1 MQVLALKY
9 RPKHFSELVGQESVA
24 KTLSL
29 ALDNQRLANAYLFSG
44 LRGSGKTSSSRIF
57 ARALMCETG
66 PKAVPCD
73 TCIQCQSALNNHHID
88 IIEMDGASNRGI
100 DDVRNLIEQT
110 RYKPS
115 FGRYKIFIID
125 EVHMF
130 TTEAFNALLK
140 TLEEPP
146 SHVKFLLATTDA
158 LKLPATILSRTQ
170 HFRFKK
176 IPENSVIS
184 HLKTILEKE
193 QVSYETSAL
202 EKLAHSGQGSLRDTI
217 TLLEQAINYCDNAIT
232 ESKVAEMLGAI
243 DRSVLEDFFQ
253 SLINQDEA
261 RLQER
266 YAILENYE
274 TESVLE
280 EMMLFLKAKLLS
292 PDSYSILLI
301 ERFFK
306 IIMSSL
312 SLLKEGANASFVLL
326 LLKMKFKEALKLK
339 ALDDAI
345 LELEQSKESVL
356 KPLNQNANASKQE
369 PKSTEK
375 IEQAER
381 IEGTEKKEKLETR
394 ENTET
399 LQTLMLSAKDRIFHN
414 LFKQVQTL
422 VYERNYELGEVFE
435 KNIRFID
442 FDSQTKT
449 LTWESLATDKDKE
462 LLRERFKIV
471 KSIVDGVFGKGEN
484 IKIALKHHLEN
495 KSTLE
500 TQEIKDFKI
509 SSLREK
515 ILPKP
520 TIETTAETKEN
531 DTKEAVG
538 KALQTKE
545 NDTKEAVG
553 KALQTKENDTKEAVG
568 KALQTKENDTKEA
581 VGKALQT
588 KENDTKETKETQPKQ
603 APTALQEFMANHSEL
618 IEEIKSE
625 FEIKSVELL

>member
-193 QVSYETSAL
+193 QVSYESSAL

-274 TESVLE
+274 TEGVLE

-345 LELEQSKESVL
+345 VELEQT
-356 KPLNQNANASKQE
+356 PFNQSPSINYNAPKQE
-369 PKSTEK
+369 PKS
-375 IEQAER
+375 AER
-381 IEGTEKKEKLETR
+381 IEGTEKREKLEKR
-394 ENTET
+394 ENAET
-399 LQTLMLSAKDRIFHN
+399 PQTPVLSAKDRIFHN

-422 VYERNYELGEVFE
+422 VYERNYELGVVFE

-495 KSTLE
+495 KNAPE
-500 TQEIKDFKI
+500 EAKEFKFPP
-509 SSLREK
+509 L
-515 ILPKP
+515 KP
-520 TIETTAETKEN
+520 QPTTETTAEMQEN

-545 NDTKEAVG
+545 NETKEVQE
-553 KALQTKENDTKEAVG
+553 KEIKENE
-568 KALQTKENDTKEA
+568 
-581 VGKALQT
+581 
-588 KENDTKETKETQPKQ
+588 TKETKEAQPKE
-603 APTALQEFMANHSEL
+603 APTVLQEFMANHSEL

>member
-57 ARALMCETG
+57 ARALMCEEG

-100 DDVRNLIEQT
+100 DDVRNIIEQT

-306 IIMSSL
+306 IIMSGL

-369 PKSTEK
+369 PKSAEK
-375 IEQAER
+375 IEKP
-381 IEGTEKKEKLETR
+381 EKR

-399 LQTLMLSAKDRIFHN
+399 PQTPMLSAKNRIFHN

-422 VYERNYELGEVFE
+422 VYERNYELGAVFE

-471 KSIVDGVFGKGEN
+471 KGIVDSVFGKGES
-484 IKIALKHHLEN
+484 IKIALKNHSEN

-500 TQEIKDFKI
+500 EVKEFKFPY
-509 SSLREK
+509 SK
-515 ILPKP
+515 PKP
-520 TIETTAETKEN
+520 TTETTAETKE
-531 DTKEAVG
+531 KEI
-538 KALQTKE
+538 KE
-545 NDTKEAVG
+545 NDTKEV
-553 KALQTKENDTKEAVG
+553 QEA
-568 KALQTKENDTKEA
+568 
-581 VGKALQT
+581 
-588 KENDTKETKETQPKQ
+588 QPKQ
-603 APTALQEFMANHSEL
+603 APTALQEFLANHSNL

>member
-57 ARALMCETG
+57 ARALMCEEG

-193 QVSYETSAL
+193 QVSYESSAL

-232 ESKVAEMLGAI
+232 ESKVAAMLGAI

-261 RLQER
+261 RLKER

-345 LELEQSKESVL
+345 LELEQT
-356 KPLNQNANASKQE
+356 PFNQSPSISYNAPKQE
-369 PKSTEK
+369 FKGTEK

-381 IEGTEKKEKLETR
+381 IEGTEKIEKPEKR

-399 LQTLMLSAKDRIFHN
+399 PQTPMLSAKDRIFHN

-422 VYERNYELGEVFE
+422 VYERNYELGAVFE

-484 IKIALKHHLEN
+484 IKIALKNHSEN
-495 KSTLE
+495 KSTIEE
-500 TQEIKDFKI
+500 TKEIKI

-520 TIETTAETKEN
+520 TTETTAEMKEKEVQKNEIKEKEIKEN
-531 DTKEAVG
+531 DTKEV
-538 KALQTKE
+538 Q
-545 NDTKEAVG
+545 
-553 KALQTKENDTKEAVG
+553 
-568 KALQTKENDTKEA
+568 
-581 VGKALQT
+581 
-588 KENDTKETKETQPKQ
+588 ETQPKQ
-603 APTALQEFMANHSEL
+603 APTALQEFMTNHSEL

>member
-57 ARALMCETG
+57 ARALMCEEG

-73 TCIQCQSALNNHHID
+73 TCTQCQSALNNHHID

-292 PDSYSILLI
+292 HDAYSILLI

-306 IIMSSL
+306 IIMSGL

-356 KPLNQNANASKQE
+356 KPLNQSANAFKQE

-375 IEQAER
+375 IEKPEKREDAE
-381 IEGTEKKEKLETR
+381 TP
-394 ENTET
+394 
-399 LQTLMLSAKDRIFHN
+399 QTPMLSAKDRIFHN

-422 VYERNYELGEVFE
+422 VYERNYELGAVFE

-484 IKIALKHHLEN
+484 IKIALKNHSEN
-495 KSTLE
+495 KSALE
-500 TQEIKDFKI
+500 EIKEFKFPY
-509 SSLREK
+509 SK
-515 ILPKP
+515 PKQ
-520 TIETTAETKEN
+520 TTETTAETKE
-531 DTKEAVG
+531 KEV
-538 KALQTKE
+538 QE
-545 NDTKEAVG
+545 NDTKEAI
-553 KALQTKENDTKEAVG
+553 E
-568 KALQTKENDTKEA
+568 
-581 VGKALQT
+581 
-588 KENDTKETKETQPKQ
+588 KETKENGTKEKETKEVQETQPKET
-603 APTALQEFMANHSEL
+603 PTALQEFMANHSNL

>member
-57 ARALMCETG
+57 ARALMCEEG

-73 TCIQCQSALNNHHID
+73 TCTQCQSALNNHHID

-110 RYKPS
+110 RYRPS

-176 IPENSVIS
+176 IPENSVIA

-261 RLQER
+261 QLQER

-292 PDSYSILLI
+292 PDTYSILLI

-306 IIMSSL
+306 IIMSGL

-345 LELEQSKESVL
+345 LELEQSKESAL
-356 KPLNQNANASKQE
+356 KPLNQNANAFKQE
-369 PKSTEK
+369 SKSVEK
-375 IEQAER
+375 R
-381 IEGTEKKEKLETR
+381 EKPEKR

-399 LQTLMLSAKDRIFHN
+399 PQTPMLSAKDRIFHN

-422 VYERNYELGEVFE
+422 VYERNYELGAVFE

-449 LTWESLATDKDKE
+449 LIWESLATHKDKE

-484 IKIALKHHLEN
+484 IKIALKNHSEN
-495 KSTLE
+495 KSALE
-500 TQEIKDFKI
+500 VVKEFKFPY
-509 SSLREK
+509 SK
-515 ILPKP
+515 PKP
-520 TIETTAETKEN
+520 TTETTTEMKE
-531 DTKEAVG
+531 
-538 KALQTKE
+538 
-545 NDTKEAVG
+545 
-553 KALQTKENDTKEAVG
+553 
-568 KALQTKENDTKEA
+568 
-581 VGKALQT
+581 
-588 KENDTKETKETQPKQ
+588 KETKEAIENKTKEKEIQENDTQEVQETQPKET
-603 APTALQEFMANHSEL
+603 PTALQEFMANHSDL

>member
-232 ESKVAEMLGAI
+232 ESKVAAMLGAI

-261 RLQER
+261 RLKER

-345 LELEQSKESVL
+345 LELEQA
-356 KPLNQNANASKQE
+356 PFNQSPSISYNAPKQE
-369 PKSTEK
+369 PKSAEK

-381 IEGTEKKEKLETR
+381 IEGTEKKESAEKK

-399 LQTLMLSAKDRIFHN
+399 PQTPMLSAKDRIFHN

-422 VYERNYELGEVFE
+422 VYERNYELGAVFE
-435 KNIRFID
+435 KNICFID

-449 LTWESLATDKDKE
+449 LTWESLATNKDKE

-484 IKIALKHHLEN
+484 IKIALKNHSEN
-495 KSTLE
+495 KSTREE
-500 TQEIKDFKI
+500 TKEVKDFKI

-515 ILPKP
+515 ILPQP
-520 TIETTAETKEN
+520 TTETTAEMKEKEVQKNEIKEKEIKEN
-531 DTKEAVG
+531 DTKEV
-538 KALQTKE
+538 Q
-545 NDTKEAVG
+545 
-553 KALQTKENDTKEAVG
+553 
-568 KALQTKENDTKEA
+568 
-581 VGKALQT
+581 
-588 KENDTKETKETQPKQ
+588 ETQLKE
-603 APTALQEFMANHSEL
+603 APTALQEFMANYSNL

>member
-57 ARALMCETG
+57 ARALMCEEG

-73 TCIQCQSALNNHHID
+73 TCTQCQSALNNHHID

-292 PDSYSILLI
+292 SDAYSILLI

-306 IIMSSL
+306 IIMSGL

-356 KPLNQNANASKQE
+356 KPLNQNANAFKQE
-369 PKSTEK
+369 PKSADK
-375 IEQAER
+375 IEKPEKRESAE
-381 IEGTEKKEKLETR
+381 TP
-394 ENTET
+394 
-399 LQTLMLSAKDRIFHN
+399 QTPMLSAKNRIFHN

-422 VYERNYELGEVFE
+422 VYERNYELGAVFE

-449 LTWESLATDKDKE
+449 LTWESLATHKDKE

-484 IKIALKHHLEN
+484 IKIALKNHSEN
-495 KSTLE
+495 KSAKE
-500 TQEIKDFKI
+500 VVKEFKFP
-509 SSLREK
+509 SLK
-515 ILPKP
+515 PKP
-520 TIETTAETKEN
+520 TTKTTAETKE
-531 DTKEAVG
+531 KEI
-538 KALQTKE
+538 KEKEIQEKEIQE
-545 NDTKEAVG
+545 NDTKEV
-553 KALQTKENDTKEAVG
+553 Q
-568 KALQTKENDTKEA
+568 
-581 VGKALQT
+581 
-588 KENDTKETKETQPKQ
+588 ETQPKET
-603 APTALQEFMANHSEL
+603 PTALQEFMANHSDL

>member
-193 QVSYETSAL
+193 QVSYESSAL

-261 RLQER
+261 RLKER

-345 LELEQSKESVL
+345 LELEQA
-356 KPLNQNANASKQE
+356 PFNQSPSISYNAPKQE
-369 PKSTEK
+369 SKSAEK
-375 IEQAER
+375 IEKPEKRESAE
-381 IEGTEKKEKLETR
+381 TP
-394 ENTET
+394 
-399 LQTLMLSAKDRIFHN
+399 QTPMLSAKDRIFHN

-422 VYERNYELGEVFE
+422 VYERNYELGAVFE

-449 LTWESLATDKDKE
+449 LTWESLATHKDKE

-484 IKIALKHHLEN
+484 IKIALKNQN
-495 KSTLE
+495 KSALE
-500 TQEIKDFKI
+500 EIKEFKFP
-509 SSLREK
+509 SLK
-515 ILPKP
+515 PKP
-520 TIETTAETKEN
+520 TTETTAETKEN
-531 DTKEAVG
+531 DTKEKEVQ
-538 KALQTKE
+538 KNETKE
-545 NDTKEAVG
+545 I
-553 KALQTKENDTKEAVG
+553 Q
-568 KALQTKENDTKEA
+568 
-581 VGKALQT
+581 
-588 KENDTKETKETQPKQ
+588 ETQPKET
-603 APTALQEFMANHSEL
+603 PTALQEFMTNHSDL

>member
-110 RYKPS
+110 CYKPS

-193 QVSYETSAL
+193 QVSYESSAL

-274 TESVLE
+274 TEGVLE

-339 ALDDAI
+339 ALDDVI
-345 LELEQSKESVL
+345 LELEQA
-356 KPLNQNANASKQE
+356 PFNQNPSINYNAPKQE
-369 PKSTEK
+369 SKNIEK
-375 IEQAER
+375 R
-381 IEGTEKKEKLETR
+381 EKLEKR
-394 ENTET
+394 ESTET
-399 LQTLMLSAKDRIFHN
+399 PQTPMLSAKDRIFHN

-422 VYERNYELGEVFE
+422 VYERNYELGTVFE

-449 LTWESLATDKDKE
+449 LTWESLAADKDKE

-471 KSIVDGVFGKGEN
+471 KSIVDGVFGKGES

-495 KSTLE
+495 KNAPEE
-500 TQEIKDFKI
+500 TKEFKFPP
-509 SSLREK
+509 L
-515 ILPKP
+515 KP
-520 TIETTAETKEN
+520 QPTTETTAETKEN
-531 DTKEAVG
+531 GKEAVG

-545 NDTKEAVG
+545 NETKEVQE
-553 KALQTKENDTKEAVG
+553 KEIKENETKEV
-568 KALQTKENDTKEA
+568 Q
-581 VGKALQT
+581 
-588 KENDTKETKETQPKQ
+588 ETQPKE

>member
-57 ARALMCETG
+57 ARALMCEEG

-73 TCIQCQSALNNHHID
+73 TCTQCQSALNNHHID

-261 RLQER
+261 RLKER

-292 PDSYSILLI
+292 PDAYSILLI

-306 IIMSSL
+306 IIMSGL

-356 KPLNQNANASKQE
+356 KPLNQNANALKQE
-369 PKSTEK
+369 SAEK
-375 IEQAER
+375 IEKPEKRESAE
-381 IEGTEKKEKLETR
+381 TP
-394 ENTET
+394 
-399 LQTLMLSAKDRIFHN
+399 QTPMLSAKDRIFHN

-422 VYERNYELGEVFE
+422 VYERNYELGAVFE

-449 LTWESLATDKDKE
+449 LTWESLATNKDKE

-484 IKIALKHHLEN
+484 IKIALKNHSEN
-495 KSTLE
+495 KSALE
-500 TQEIKDFKI
+500 VVKEFKFPP
-509 SSLREK
+509 LK
-515 ILPKP
+515 PKP
-520 TIETTAETKEN
+520 TTETTAETKEN
-531 DTKEAVG
+531 ETKGAVE
-538 KALQTKE
+538 KETKE
-545 NDTKEAVG
+545 NDTKEV
-553 KALQTKENDTKEAVG
+553 Q
-568 KALQTKENDTKEA
+568 
-581 VGKALQT
+581 
-588 KENDTKETKETQPKQ
+588 ETQPKET
-603 APTALQEFMANHSEL
+603 PTALQEFMANNSDL

>member
-57 ARALMCETG
+57 ARALMCEIG

-73 TCIQCQSALNNHHID
+73 TCTQCQSALNNHHID

-193 QVSYETSAL
+193 QVSYESSAL

-261 RLQER
+261 RLKER

-345 LELEQSKESVL
+345 LELEQTKESAFQ
-356 KPLNQNANASKQE
+356 PLNQNANAPKQE
-369 PKSTEK
+369 PKSIEK
-375 IEQAER
+375 REQREQIESIEKRESAE
-381 IEGTEKKEKLETR
+381 TP
-394 ENTET
+394 
-399 LQTLMLSAKDRIFHN
+399 QTPMLSAKDRIFHN

-422 VYERNYELGEVFE
+422 VYERNYELGAVFE

-471 KSIVDGVFGKGEN
+471 KGIVDGVFGKGEN
-484 IKIALKHHLEN
+484 IKIALKNHLEN
-495 KSTLE
+495 KSAREE
-500 TQEIKDFKI
+500 TKEVKDFKI

-515 ILPKP
+515 ILPQP
-520 TIETTAETKEN
+520 TTKTTAEMKEKE
-531 DTKEAVG
+531 TKEAV
-538 KALQTKE
+538 KKE
-545 NDTKEAVG
+545 IKE
-553 KALQTKENDTKEAVG
+553 KEIKE
-568 KALQTKENDTKEA
+568 KEI
-581 VGKALQT
+581 
-588 KENDTKETKETQPKQ
+588 KETQPKE
-603 APTALQEFMANHSEL
+603 APTALQEFMANHSNL

>member
-57 ARALMCETG
+57 ARALMCEEG

-73 TCIQCQSALNNHHID
+73 TCPQCQSALNNHHID

-253 SLINQDEA
+253 SLINQDEV

-292 PDSYSILLI
+292 PDAYSILLI

-306 IIMSSL
+306 IIMSGL

-345 LELEQSKESVL
+345 LELEQSKESTL
-356 KPLNQNANASKQE
+356 KPLNQNANAFKQE
-369 PKSTEK
+369 SAEK
-375 IEQAER
+375 IEKPEKRESAE
-381 IEGTEKKEKLETR
+381 TP
-394 ENTET
+394 
-399 LQTLMLSAKDRIFHN
+399 QTPMLSAKDRIFHN

-422 VYERNYELGEVFE
+422 VYERNYELGAVFE

-449 LTWESLATDKDKE
+449 LTWESLATHKDKE

-484 IKIALKHHLEN
+484 IKIALKNHSEN
-495 KSTLE
+495 KSAKE
-500 TQEIKDFKI
+500 VVKEFKFP
-509 SSLREK
+509 SLK
-515 ILPKP
+515 PKP
-520 TIETTAETKEN
+520 TTETAAETKEN
-531 DTKEAVG
+531 DTKEAVE
-538 KALQTKE
+538 KE
-545 NDTKEAVG
+545 TEEKE
-553 KALQTKENDTKEAVG
+553 TEE
-568 KALQTKENDTKEA
+568 
-581 VGKALQT
+581 
-588 KENDTKETKETQPKQ
+588 KETKEVQETQPKETL
-603 APTALQEFMANHSEL
+603 TALQEFMANHSNL

>member
-57 ARALMCETG
+57 ARALMCEEG

-193 QVSYETSAL
+193 QVSYESSAL

-274 TESVLE
+274 TEGVLE

-345 LELEQSKESVL
+345 VELEQT
-356 KPLNQNANASKQE
+356 PFNQNPSISYNAPKQE

-381 IEGTEKKEKLETR
+381 IEGTEKREKLEKR
-394 ENTET
+394 ENAET
-399 LQTLMLSAKDRIFHN
+399 PQTPMLSAKDRIFHN

-422 VYERNYELGEVFE
+422 VYERNYELGAVFE

-449 LTWESLATDKDKE
+449 LTWESLAADKDKE

-471 KSIVDGVFGKGEN
+471 KSIVDGIFGNGEN

-495 KSTLE
+495 KSALE
-500 TQEIKDFKI
+500 VVKELKFPYSK
-509 SSLREK
+509 
-515 ILPKP
+515 PKP
-520 TIETTAETKEN
+520 TTETTAEMQEN

-545 NDTKEAVG
+545 NDTKEV
-553 KALQTKENDTKEAVG
+553 QEKEV
-568 KALQTKENDTKEA
+568 Q
-581 VGKALQT
+581 
-588 KENDTKETKETQPKQ
+588 ETQPKE
-603 APTALQEFMANHSEL
+603 APTALQEFMTNHSEL

>member
-57 ARALMCETG
+57 ARALMCEEG

-232 ESKVAEMLGAI
+232 ESKVAAMLGAI

-345 LELEQSKESVL
+345 VELEQSKESVL

-399 LQTLMLSAKDRIFHN
+399 LQTPMLSAKDRIFHN

-422 VYERNYELGEVFE
+422 VYERNYELGAVFE

-449 LTWESLATDKDKE
+449 LTWESLAADKDKE

-495 KSTLE
+495 KSAREE
-500 TQEIKDFKI
+500 TKEVKDFKI

-515 ILPKP
+515 ILSQP

-545 NDTKEAVG
+545 NDTKEVQE
-553 KALQTKENDTKEAVG
+553 KEIKENE
-568 KALQTKENDTKEA
+568 
-581 VGKALQT
+581 
-588 KENDTKETKETQPKQ
+588 TKETKEAKPKE

>member
-57 ARALMCETG
+57 ARALMCEEG

-193 QVSYETSAL
+193 QVSYESSAL

-253 SLINQDEA
+253 SLINQDEV

-274 TESVLE
+274 TEGVLE

-345 LELEQSKESVL
+345 VELEQTHF
-356 KPLNQNANASKQE
+356 NQSPSISYNAPKQE
-369 PKSTEK
+369 FKKIEK
-375 IEQAER
+375 IEK
-381 IEGTEKKEKLETR
+381 IENIEKR
-394 ENTET
+394 ENAEAP
-399 LQTLMLSAKDRIFHN
+399 QTPMLSAKDRIFHN

-422 VYERNYELGEVFE
+422 VYERNYELGAVFE

-471 KSIVDGVFGKGEN
+471 KGIVDSVFGKGEN
-484 IKIALKHHLEN
+484 IKIALKNHLEN
-495 KSTLE
+495 KSAREE
-500 TQEIKDFKI
+500 TKEVKDFKI

-520 TIETTAETKEN
+520 TTETTAEMKEKETKEAVKKEIKEKETKEN
-531 DTKEAVG
+531 DTKEV
-538 KALQTKE
+538 Q
-545 NDTKEAVG
+545 
-553 KALQTKENDTKEAVG
+553 
-568 KALQTKENDTKEA
+568 
-581 VGKALQT
+581 
-588 KENDTKETKETQPKQ
+588 ETQLKE
-603 APTALQEFMANHSEL
+603 APTALQEFMANHSNL

>member
-261 RLQER
+261 RLKER

-356 KPLNQNANASKQE
+356 KPLNQNANAPKQE
-369 PKSTEK
+369 PKGAEKIEKPEKRESTEK
-375 IEQAER
+375 IASAE
-381 IEGTEKKEKLETR
+381 TP
-394 ENTET
+394 
-399 LQTLMLSAKDRIFHN
+399 QTPMLSVKDRIFHN

-422 VYERNYELGEVFE
+422 VYERNYELGAVFE

-449 LTWESLATDKDKE
+449 LTWESLAADKDKE

-471 KSIVDGVFGKGEN
+471 KGIVDGVFGKGEN
-484 IKIALKHHLEN
+484 IKIALKNHLEN
-495 KSTLE
+495 KSAREE
-500 TQEIKDFKI
+500 TKEIKDFKI

-520 TIETTAETKEN
+520 TTETTAEMKEKE
-531 DTKEAVG
+531 TKEAV
-538 KALQTKE
+538 KKE
-545 NDTKEAVG
+545 IKE
-553 KALQTKENDTKEAVG
+553 KEI
-568 KALQTKENDTKEA
+568 
-581 VGKALQT
+581 
-588 KENDTKETKETQPKQ
+588 KETQPKES
-603 APTALQEFMANHSEL
+603 PTALQEFMANHSEL

>member
-57 ARALMCETG
+57 ARALMCEEG

-73 TCIQCQSALNNHHID
+73 TCTQCQSALNNHHID

-292 PDSYSILLI
+292 PDAYSILLI

-306 IIMSSL
+306 IIMSGL

-356 KPLNQNANASKQE
+356 KPLNQNANAFKQE
-369 PKSTEK
+369 STEK
-375 IEQAER
+375 IEKPEKRESAE
-381 IEGTEKKEKLETR
+381 TP
-394 ENTET
+394 
-399 LQTLMLSAKDRIFHN
+399 QTPMLSAKDRIFNN

-422 VYERNYELGEVFE
+422 VYERNYELGAAFE

-449 LTWESLATDKDKE
+449 LTWESLATHKDKE
-462 LLRERFKIV
+462 LLREHFKIV

-484 IKIALKHHLEN
+484 IKIALKNQN
-495 KSTLE
+495 KSALE
-500 TQEIKDFKI
+500 EIKEFKFP
-509 SSLREK
+509 SLK
-515 ILPKP
+515 PKP
-520 TIETTAETKEN
+520 TTETTAETKE
-531 DTKEAVG
+531 KEV
-538 KALQTKE
+538 QE
-545 NDTKEAVG
+545 NDTKEAVE
-553 KALQTKENDTKEAVG
+553 KEIKEKEIKEKEIKEKEIKEKDTKEIQ
-568 KALQTKENDTKEA
+568 K
-581 VGKALQT
+581 
-588 KENDTKETKETQPKQ
+588 TQPKKT
-603 APTALQEFMANHSEL
+603 PTALQEFMANYSDL

>member
-193 QVSYETSAL
+193 QVSYEASAL

-253 SLINQDEA
+253 SLINQDEV

-356 KPLNQNANASKQE
+356 KPINQNANAPKQE
-369 PKSTEK
+369 PKSIER

-381 IEGTEKKEKLETR
+381 IEGTEKREKLEKIASA
-394 ENTET
+394 EAP
-399 LQTLMLSAKDRIFHN
+399 QTPMLSAKDRIFHN

-422 VYERNYELGEVFE
+422 VYERNYELGAVFE

-471 KSIVDGVFGKGEN
+471 KGIVDGVFGKGES
-484 IKIALKHHLEN
+484 IKIALNNHLEN
-495 KSTLE
+495 KSAPEE
-500 TQEIKDFKI
+500 TKEVKDFKI

-515 ILPKP
+515 ILPQP
-520 TIETTAETKEN
+520 TTETTAEMKEKEIQKNEIKEKEIKEN
-531 DTKEAVG
+531 DTKEV
-538 KALQTKE
+538 Q
-545 NDTKEAVG
+545 
-553 KALQTKENDTKEAVG
+553 
-568 KALQTKENDTKEA
+568 
-581 VGKALQT
+581 
-588 KENDTKETKETQPKQ
+588 ETQPKE
-603 APTALQEFMANHSEL
+603 APTALQEFMANHSNL

>member
-57 ARALMCETG
+57 ARALMCEEG

-73 TCIQCQSALNNHHID
+73 TCTQCQSALNNHHID

-326 LLKMKFKEALKLK
+326 LLKMKLKEALKLK

-356 KPLNQNANASKQE
+356 KPLNQNANAFKQE

-375 IEQAER
+375 
-381 IEGTEKKEKLETR
+381 K

-399 LQTLMLSAKDRIFHN
+399 PQTPMLSAKDRIFHN

-422 VYERNYELGEVFE
+422 VYERNYELGAVFE

-449 LTWESLATDKDKE
+449 LTWESLATHKDKE

-471 KSIVDGVFGKGEN
+471 KSIVNGVFGKGEN
-484 IKIALKHHLEN
+484 IKIALKNHSEN

-500 TQEIKDFKI
+500 EIKEFKFP
-509 SSLREK
+509 SSK
-515 ILPKP
+515 PKP
-520 TIETTAETKEN
+520 TTETTAETKEKETKEN
-531 DTKEAVG
+531 DTKEI
-538 KALQTKE
+538 Q
-545 NDTKEAVG
+545 
-553 KALQTKENDTKEAVG
+553 
-568 KALQTKENDTKEA
+568 
-581 VGKALQT
+581 
-588 KENDTKETKETQPKQ
+588 ETQPKET
-603 APTALQEFMANHSEL
+603 PTALQEFMANHSDL

>member
-57 ARALMCETG
+57 ARALMCEEG

-193 QVSYETSAL
+193 QVSYESSAL

-274 TESVLE
+274 TEGVLE

-345 LELEQSKESVL
+345 VELEQT
-356 KPLNQNANASKQE
+356 PFNQSPSISYNAPKQE
-369 PKSTEK
+369 FKGTEK
-375 IEQAER
+375 REQAER
-381 IEGTEKKEKLETR
+381 IEGTEKRESAEKKASAETP
-394 ENTET
+394 
-399 LQTLMLSAKDRIFHN
+399 QTPMLSAKDRIFHN

-422 VYERNYELGEVFE
+422 VYERNYELGVVFE

-449 LTWESLATDKDKE
+449 LTWESLAADKDKE

-495 KSTLE
+495 KSTPEE
-500 TQEIKDFKI
+500 TKEVKEFKFPF
-509 SSLREK
+509 L
-515 ILPKP
+515 KP
-520 TIETTAETKEN
+520 QPTTETTAETKEN
-531 DTKEAVG
+531 EKEAVG

-545 NDTKEAVG
+545 NDTKEVQE
-553 KALQTKENDTKEAVG
+553 KEIKENETKEV
-568 KALQTKENDTKEA
+568 Q
-581 VGKALQT
+581 
-588 KENDTKETKETQPKQ
+588 ETQPKE
-603 APTALQEFMANHSEL
+603 APTVLQEFMANHSEL

>member
-57 ARALMCETG
+57 ARALMCEEG

-73 TCIQCQSALNNHHID
+73 TCTQCQSALNNHHID

-261 RLQER
+261 RLKER

-345 LELEQSKESVL
+345 LELEQT
-356 KPLNQNANASKQE
+356 PFNQNPSISYNAPKQE

-375 IEQAER
+375 REQAER
-381 IEGTEKKEKLETR
+381 IEGTEKREKLEKR
-394 ENTET
+394 ENAET
-399 LQTLMLSAKDRIFHN
+399 PQTPMLSAKDRIFHN

-422 VYERNYELGEVFE
+422 VYERNYELGAVFE

-449 LTWESLATDKDKE
+449 LTWESLAADKDKE

-484 IKIALKHHLEN
+484 IKIALKNHSEN
-495 KSTLE
+495 KSAREE
-500 TQEIKDFKI
+500 TKEIKDFKI

-515 ILPKP
+515 ILPQP
-520 TIETTAETKEN
+520 TTETTAEMKEKETKEAVKKEIKEKEIKEN
-531 DTKEAVG
+531 DTKEI
-538 KALQTKE
+538 Q
-545 NDTKEAVG
+545 
-553 KALQTKENDTKEAVG
+553 
-568 KALQTKENDTKEA
+568 
-581 VGKALQT
+581 
-588 KENDTKETKETQPKQ
+588 ETQPKE
-603 APTALQEFMANHSEL
+603 APTALQEFMANHSNL

>member
-57 ARALMCETG
+57 ARALMCEEG

-261 RLQER
+261 RLKER

-345 LELEQSKESVL
+345 VELEQSKESVL
-356 KPLNQNANASKQE
+356 KPLNQNANAPKQE
-369 PKSTEK
+369 PKS
-375 IEQAER
+375 AER
-381 IEGTEKKEKLETR
+381 IEGTEKKESAEKKENAETP
-394 ENTET
+394 
-399 LQTLMLSAKDRIFHN
+399 QTPMLSAKDRIFHN

-422 VYERNYELGEVFE
+422 VYERNYELGAVFE

-449 LTWESLATDKDKE
+449 LTWESLAAHKDKE

-471 KSIVDGVFGKGEN
+471 KSIVDGVFGKGEK
-484 IKIALKHHLEN
+484 IKIALKNQN
-495 KSTLE
+495 KSAPEE
-500 TQEIKDFKI
+500 TKEVKFPPLK
-509 SSLREK
+509 
-515 ILPKP
+515 PKP
-520 TIETTAETKEN
+520 TTETTAETKEN
-531 DTKEAVG
+531 EKEAVG

-545 NDTKEAVG
+545 NDTKEI
-553 KALQTKENDTKEAVG
+553 KENETKEV
-568 KALQTKENDTKEA
+568 Q
-581 VGKALQT
+581 
-588 KENDTKETKETQPKQ
+588 ETQPKE

>member
-193 QVSYETSAL
+193 QVSYENSAL

-253 SLINQDEA
+253 NLINQDEA

-274 TESVLE
+274 TEGVLE

-345 LELEQSKESVL
+345 VELEQA
-356 KPLNQNANASKQE
+356 PFNQSPSISYNAPKQE

-375 IEQAER
+375 IES
-381 IEGTEKKEKLETR
+381 IEKR
-394 ENTET
+394 ESTET
-399 LQTLMLSAKDRIFHN
+399 PQTPMLSAKDRIFHN

-422 VYERNYELGEVFE
+422 VYERNYELGAVFE

-449 LTWESLATDKDKE
+449 LTWESLAADKDKE

-471 KSIVDGVFGKGEN
+471 KSIVDGVFGKGES

-495 KSTLE
+495 KSAPEE
-500 TQEIKDFKI
+500 TKEVKDFKI

-520 TIETTAETKEN
+520 TTETTAEMKEN
-531 DTKEAVG
+531 EKEAVG

-545 NDTKEAVG
+545 NDTKEVQE
-553 KALQTKENDTKEAVG
+553 KEIKENETKEV
-568 KALQTKENDTKEA
+568 Q
-581 VGKALQT
+581 
-588 KENDTKETKETQPKQ
+588 ETQPKE
-603 APTALQEFMANHSEL
+603 APPALQEFMANHSEL

>member
-29 ALDNQRLANAYLFSG
+29 ALNNQRLANAYLFSG

-57 ARALMCETG
+57 ARALMCEEG

-261 RLQER
+261 RLKER
-266 YAILENYE
+266 YTILENYE

-292 PDSYSILLI
+292 PDVYSILLI

-306 IIMSSL
+306 IIMSGL

-345 LELEQSKESVL
+345 LELEQNKESVL
-356 KPLNQNANASKQE
+356 KPLNQNANAPKQE
-369 PKSTEK
+369 PKSIEK
-375 IEQAER
+375 VEKP
-381 IEGTEKKEKLETR
+381 EKKENAETP
-394 ENTET
+394 
-399 LQTLMLSAKDRIFHN
+399 QTPMLSAKDRIFHN

-422 VYERNYELGEVFE
+422 VYERNYELGAVFE
-435 KNIRFID
+435 KNIRFVD

-449 LTWESLATDKDKE
+449 LTWESLATNKDKE

-484 IKIALKHHLEN
+484 IKIALKNHSEN
-495 KSTLE
+495 KSALE
-500 TQEIKDFKI
+500 VVKESKFPYSK
-509 SSLREK
+509 
-515 ILPKP
+515 PKP
-520 TIETTAETKEN
+520 TTETTAELKEKETKEKEVQEN
-531 DTKEAVG
+531 DTK
-538 KALQTKE
+538 KE
-545 NDTKEAVG
+545 V
-553 KALQTKENDTKEAVG
+553 Q
-568 KALQTKENDTKEA
+568 
-581 VGKALQT
+581 
-588 KENDTKETKETQPKQ
+588 ETQPKQ
-603 APTALQEFMANHSEL
+603 APTALQEFMANHSNL

>member
-57 ARALMCETG
+57 ARALMCEEG

-73 TCIQCQSALNNHHID
+73 TCTQCQSALNNHHID

-193 QVSYETSAL
+193 QVSYEASAL

-261 RLQER
+261 RLKER

-356 KPLNQNANASKQE
+356 KPLNQNANAPKQE
-369 PKSTEK
+369 FKGTEK

-381 IEGTEKKEKLETR
+381 IEGTEKKESAEKK

-399 LQTLMLSAKDRIFHN
+399 PQTPMLSAKDRIFHN

-422 VYERNYELGEVFE
+422 VYERNYELGAVFE

-449 LTWESLATDKDKE
+449 LTWESLAADKDKE

-484 IKIALKHHLEN
+484 IKIALKNHLEN
-495 KSTLE
+495 KSAREE
-500 TQEIKDFKI
+500 TKEVKDFKI

-520 TIETTAETKEN
+520 TTETTAETKE
-531 DTKEAVG
+531 KEVQ
-538 KALQTKE
+538 KNEIKEKEIKE
-545 NDTKEAVG
+545 NDTKEV
-553 KALQTKENDTKEAVG
+553 Q
-568 KALQTKENDTKEA
+568 
-581 VGKALQT
+581 
-588 KENDTKETKETQPKQ
+588 ETQPKE
-603 APTALQEFMANHSEL
+603 APTALQEFMANHSNL

>member
-57 ARALMCETG
+57 ARALMCEEG

-261 RLQER
+261 QLQER

-356 KPLNQNANASKQE
+356 KPLNQNANAPKQE
-369 PKSTEK
+369 PKSAEK

-399 LQTLMLSAKDRIFHN
+399 LQTPMLSAKDRIFHN

-422 VYERNYELGEVFE
+422 VYERNYELGAVFE

-471 KSIVDGVFGKGEN
+471 KGIVDGVFGKGEN
-484 IKIALKHHLEN
+484 IKIALKNQN
-495 KSTLE
+495 KSALE
-500 TQEIKDFKI
+500 ETKEIKI

-520 TIETTAETKEN
+520 TTETTAETKE
-531 DTKEAVG
+531 KEI
-538 KALQTKE
+538 KEKEIKEKEIKEKEIKEKEIKE
-545 NDTKEAVG
+545 NDTKEV
-553 KALQTKENDTKEAVG
+553 Q
-568 KALQTKENDTKEA
+568 
-581 VGKALQT
+581 
-588 KENDTKETKETQPKQ
+588 ETQPKQ
-603 APTALQEFMANHSEL
+603 TPTALQEFMANHSDL

>member
-57 ARALMCETG
+57 ARALMCEEG

-73 TCIQCQSALNNHHID
+73 TCTQCQSALNNHHID

-306 IIMSSL
+306 IIMSGL

-356 KPLNQNANASKQE
+356 KPLNQNANAFKQE
-369 PKSTEK
+369 SKSAEK
-375 IEQAER
+375 IEKP
-381 IEGTEKKEKLETR
+381 EKK

-399 LQTLMLSAKDRIFHN
+399 PQTPMLSAKDRIFHN

-422 VYERNYELGEVFE
+422 VYERNYELGAVFE

-449 LTWESLATDKDKE
+449 LTWESLATHKDKE

-484 IKIALKHHLEN
+484 IKIALKNHSEN
-495 KSTLE
+495 KSALE
-500 TQEIKDFKI
+500 VVKEFKFP
-509 SSLREK
+509 SLK
-515 ILPKP
+515 PKP
-520 TIETTAETKEN
+520 TTETTAETKKNDTKEVVEN
-531 DTKEAVG
+531 DTKEKEVQ
-538 KALQTKE
+538 KNETKE
-545 NDTKEAVG
+545 I
-553 KALQTKENDTKEAVG
+553 Q
-568 KALQTKENDTKEA
+568 
-581 VGKALQT
+581 
-588 KENDTKETKETQPKQ
+588 ETQPKET
-603 APTALQEFMANHSEL
+603 PTALQEFMANHSNL

>member
-57 ARALMCETG
+57 ARALMCEEG

-261 RLQER
+261 RLKER

-292 PDSYSILLI
+292 PDFYSILLI

-326 LLKMKFKEALKLK
+326 LLKMKFKEALKFK

-345 LELEQSKESVL
+345 LELEQT
-356 KPLNQNANASKQE
+356 PFNQNPSISYNAPKQE
-369 PKSTEK
+369 SKNIEKREK
-375 IEQAER
+375 IEQIER
-381 IEGTEKKEKLETR
+381 IEGTEKREKLEKK
-394 ENTET
+394 ENAET
-399 LQTLMLSAKDRIFHN
+399 PQTPMLSAKDRIFHN

-422 VYERNYELGEVFE
+422 VYERNYELGAVFE

-495 KSTLE
+495 KSAPEE
-500 TQEIKDFKI
+500 TKEVKEFKFPP
-509 SSLREK
+509 LK
-515 ILPKP
+515 PKL
-520 TIETTAETKEN
+520 TTETTAEMQEKETKEKEIQEN
-531 DTKEAVG
+531 DTKEIQEV
-538 KALQTKE
+538 
-545 NDTKEAVG
+545 
-553 KALQTKENDTKEAVG
+553 
-568 KALQTKENDTKEA
+568 
-581 VGKALQT
+581 
-588 KENDTKETKETQPKQ
+588 QPKQ

>member
-57 ARALMCETG
+57 ARALMCEEG

-73 TCIQCQSALNNHHID
+73 TCTQCQSALNNHHID

-146 SHVKFLLATTDA
+146 NHVKFLLATTDA

-202 EKLAHSGQGSLRDTI
+202 EKLAHNGQGSLRDTI

-266 YAILENYE
+266 YTILENYE

-280 EMMLFLKAKLLS
+280 EMMLFLKAKLLI
-292 PDSYSILLI
+292 PDTYSILLI

-306 IIMSSL
+306 IIMSGL

-356 KPLNQNANASKQE
+356 KPLSQNANAFKQE
-369 PKSTEK
+369 STEK
-375 IEQAER
+375 IEKP
-381 IEGTEKKEKLETR
+381 EKR

-399 LQTLMLSAKDRIFHN
+399 PQTPMLSAKDRIFHN

-422 VYERNYELGEVFE
+422 VYERNYELGAVFE

-449 LTWESLATDKDKE
+449 LTWESLATNKDKE

-484 IKIALKHHLEN
+484 IKIALKNHSEN
-495 KSTLE
+495 KSALE
-500 TQEIKDFKI
+500 VVKEFKF
-509 SSLREK
+509 SSLK
-515 ILPKP
+515 PKP
-520 TIETTAETKEN
+520 TTETTAEMKE
-531 DTKEAVG
+531 
-538 KALQTKE
+538 
-545 NDTKEAVG
+545 
-553 KALQTKENDTKEAVG
+553 
-568 KALQTKENDTKEA
+568 
-581 VGKALQT
+581 
-588 KENDTKETKETQPKQ
+588 KETKEKEIKEKEIKEKEIKEKEVQETQPKET
-603 APTALQEFMANHSEL
+603 PTALQEFMANHSNL

>member
-57 ARALMCETG
+57 ARALMCEEG

-73 TCIQCQSALNNHHID
+73 TCTQCQSALNNHHID

-253 SLINQDEA
+253 SLINQDEV

-292 PDSYSILLI
+292 PDAYSILLI

-306 IIMSSL
+306 IIMSGL

-356 KPLNQNANASKQE
+356 KPLNQNANAFKQE
-369 PKSTEK
+369 SAEK
-375 IEQAER
+375 IEKPEKRESAE
-381 IEGTEKKEKLETR
+381 TP
-394 ENTET
+394 
-399 LQTLMLSAKDRIFHN
+399 QTPMLSAKDRIFHN

-422 VYERNYELGEVFE
+422 VYERNHELGAVFE

-449 LTWESLATDKDKE
+449 LTWESLATHKDKE

-484 IKIALKHHLEN
+484 IKIALKNHSEN
-495 KSTLE
+495 KSALE
-500 TQEIKDFKI
+500 EIKEFKFP
-509 SSLREK
+509 SLK
-515 ILPKP
+515 PKP
-520 TIETTAETKEN
+520 TTETTAEMKE
-531 DTKEAVG
+531 
-538 KALQTKE
+538 
-545 NDTKEAVG
+545 
-553 KALQTKENDTKEAVG
+553 
-568 KALQTKENDTKEA
+568 
-581 VGKALQT
+581 
-588 KENDTKETKETQPKQ
+588 KETKEAIEKETKEKEVQKNETKEIQETQPKET
-603 APTALQEFMANHSEL
+603 PTALQEFMANYSDL

>member
-193 QVSYETSAL
+193 QVSYESSAL

-232 ESKVAEMLGAI
+232 ESKVAAMLGAI

-261 RLQER
+261 RLKER
-266 YAILENYE
+266 YTILENYE

-345 LELEQSKESVL
+345 LELEQT
-356 KPLNQNANASKQE
+356 PFNQNPSISYNDSKQE
-369 PKSTEK
+369 PKSAEK
-375 IEQAER
+375 IENP
-381 IEGTEKKEKLETR
+381 EKK

-399 LQTLMLSAKDRIFHN
+399 PQTPMLSAKDRIFHN

-422 VYERNYELGEVFE
+422 VYERNYELGAVFE

-471 KSIVDGVFGKGEN
+471 KSIVDGVFGKGES

-495 KSTLE
+495 KSALE
-500 TQEIKDFKI
+500 VVKELKFPYSK
-509 SSLREK
+509 
-515 ILPKP
+515 PKP
-520 TIETTAETKEN
+520 TTETTAETKEKE
-531 DTKEAVG
+531 TKE
-538 KALQTKE
+538 KEIQE
-545 NDTKEAVG
+545 NDTKEV
-553 KALQTKENDTKEAVG
+553 Q
-568 KALQTKENDTKEA
+568 
-581 VGKALQT
+581 
-588 KENDTKETKETQPKQ
+588 ETQPKQ
-603 APTALQEFMANHSEL
+603 APTALQEFMANHSNL

>member
-57 ARALMCETG
+57 ARALMCEEG

-73 TCIQCQSALNNHHID
+73 TCTQCQSALNNHHID

-232 ESKVAEMLGAI
+232 ESKVAAMLGAI

-253 SLINQDEA
+253 SLINQDEV
-261 RLQER
+261 RLKER
-266 YAILENYE
+266 YTILENYE

-345 LELEQSKESVL
+345 LELEQT
-356 KPLNQNANASKQE
+356 PFNQNPSISYNDSKQE

-399 LQTLMLSAKDRIFHN
+399 LQTPMLSAKDRIFHN

-422 VYERNYELGEVFE
+422 VYERNYELGAVFE

-449 LTWESLATDKDKE
+449 LTWESLAADKDKE

-471 KSIVDGVFGKGEN
+471 KSIVDGVFGKGES
-484 IKIALKHHLEN
+484 IKIALKNHSEN
-495 KSTLE
+495 KSTREE
-500 TQEIKDFKI
+500 TKEIKDFKI

-520 TIETTAETKEN
+520 TTETTAELKEKETKEKEVQEN
-531 DTKEAVG
+531 DTKEI
-538 KALQTKE
+538 QE
-545 NDTKEAVG
+545 S
-553 KALQTKENDTKEAVG
+553 
-568 KALQTKENDTKEA
+568 
-581 VGKALQT
+581 
-588 KENDTKETKETQPKQ
+588 QPKQ
-603 APTALQEFMANHSEL
+603 APTALQEFMANHSNL

>member
-57 ARALMCETG
+57 ARALMCEEG

-73 TCIQCQSALNNHHID
+73 TCTQCQSALNNHHID

-193 QVSYETSAL
+193 QVSYEISAL

-261 RLQER
+261 RLQDR

-306 IIMSSL
+306 IIMSGL

-345 LELEQSKESVL
+345 LELEQSKESAL
-356 KPLNQNANASKQE
+356 KPLNQNANAFKQE
-369 PKSTEK
+369 SKSADK
-375 IEQAER
+375 IEKP
-381 IEGTEKKEKLETR
+381 EKKES
-394 ENTET
+394 TET
-399 LQTLMLSAKDRIFHN
+399 PQTPMLSAKDRIFHN

-422 VYERNYELGEVFE
+422 VYERNYELGAVFE

-449 LTWESLATDKDKE
+449 LTWESLATHKDKE

-484 IKIALKHHLEN
+484 IKIALKNHSEN
-495 KSTLE
+495 KSALE
-500 TQEIKDFKI
+500 EIKEFKFP
-509 SSLREK
+509 SLK
-515 ILPKP
+515 PKP
-520 TIETTAETKEN
+520 TTETTAETKEN
-531 DTKEAVG
+531 DTKEAIE
-538 KALQTKE
+538 KETKE
-545 NDTKEAVG
+545 NDTKEV
-553 KALQTKENDTKEAVG
+553 Q
-568 KALQTKENDTKEA
+568 
-581 VGKALQT
+581 
-588 KENDTKETKETQPKQ
+588 ETQPKET
-603 APTALQEFMANHSEL
+603 PTALQEFMANHSNL

>member
-57 ARALMCETG
+57 ARALMCEEG

-73 TCIQCQSALNNHHID
+73 TCTQCQSALNNHHID

-292 PDSYSILLI
+292 PDAYSILLI

-306 IIMSSL
+306 IIMSGL

-339 ALDDAI
+339 VLDDAI
-345 LELEQSKESVL
+345 LELEQSKESAL
-356 KPLNQNANASKQE
+356 KPLNQNANAFKQE
-369 PKSTEK
+369 STEK
-375 IEQAER
+375 IEKPEKRESAE
-381 IEGTEKKEKLETR
+381 TP
-394 ENTET
+394 
-399 LQTLMLSAKDRIFHN
+399 QTPMLSAKDRIFHN

-422 VYERNYELGEVFE
+422 VYERNYELGAVFE

-449 LTWESLATDKDKE
+449 LTWESLATNKDKE

-484 IKIALKHHLEN
+484 IKIALKNHLEN
-495 KSTLE
+495 KSAPE
-500 TQEIKDFKI
+500 EIKESKFPFLK
-509 SSLREK
+509 
-515 ILPKP
+515 PKP
-520 TIETTAETKEN
+520 TTETTAETKE
-531 DTKEAVG
+531 
-538 KALQTKE
+538 
-545 NDTKEAVG
+545 
-553 KALQTKENDTKEAVG
+553 
-568 KALQTKENDTKEA
+568 
-581 VGKALQT
+581 
-588 KENDTKETKETQPKQ
+588 KETKEVKEIQPKET
-603 APTALQEFMANHSEL
+603 PTALQEFMANNPDL

>member
-57 ARALMCETG
+57 ARALMCEEG

-73 TCIQCQSALNNHHID
+73 TCTQCQSALNNHHID

-266 YAILENYE
+266 YTILENYE

-292 PDSYSILLI
+292 SDAYSILLI

-306 IIMSSL
+306 IIMSGL

-345 LELEQSKESVL
+345 LELEQSKESAL
-356 KPLNQNANASKQE
+356 KPLNQNANAFKQE
-369 PKSTEK
+369 IAEK
-375 IEQAER
+375 IEKPEKRESAE
-381 IEGTEKKEKLETR
+381 TP
-394 ENTET
+394 
-399 LQTLMLSAKDRIFHN
+399 QTPMLSAKDRIFHN

-422 VYERNYELGEVFE
+422 VYERNYELGAVFE

-449 LTWESLATDKDKE
+449 LTWESLATHKDKE

-484 IKIALKHHLEN
+484 IKIALKNHSEN
-495 KSTLE
+495 KSALE
-500 TQEIKDFKI
+500 EIKEFKFP
-509 SSLREK
+509 SLK
-515 ILPKP
+515 PKL
-520 TIETTAETKEN
+520 TTETTAETKEN
-531 DTKEAVG
+531 ETEEAVE
-538 KALQTKE
+538 KETKE
-545 NDTKEAVG
+545 NDIKEV
-553 KALQTKENDTKEAVG
+553 Q
-568 KALQTKENDTKEA
+568 
-581 VGKALQT
+581 
-588 KENDTKETKETQPKQ
+588 ETQPKET
-603 APTALQEFMANHSEL
+603 PTALQEFMANHSDL

>member
-57 ARALMCETG
+57 ARALMCEEG

-73 TCIQCQSALNNHHID
+73 TCTQCQSALNNHHID

-261 RLQER
+261 RLQDR

-356 KPLNQNANASKQE
+356 KPLNQNANAFKQE
-369 PKSTEK
+369 SAEK
-375 IEQAER
+375 IEKPEKRESAE
-381 IEGTEKKEKLETR
+381 TP
-394 ENTET
+394 
-399 LQTLMLSAKDRIFHN
+399 QTPMLSAKDRIFHN

-422 VYERNYELGEVFE
+422 VYERNYELGAVFE

-449 LTWESLATDKDKE
+449 LTWESLATHKDKE

-484 IKIALKHHLEN
+484 IKIALKNHSEN
-495 KSTLE
+495 KSALE
-500 TQEIKDFKI
+500 VVKEFKFP
-509 SSLREK
+509 SLK
-515 ILPKP
+515 PKP
-520 TIETTAETKEN
+520 TTETTAETKEKE
-531 DTKEAVG
+531 TKEAV
-538 KALQTKE
+538 E
-545 NDTKEAVG
+545 NDTKEKEV
-553 KALQTKENDTKEAVG
+553 QENDAKEI
-568 KALQTKENDTKEA
+568 Q
-581 VGKALQT
+581 
-588 KENDTKETKETQPKQ
+588 ETQPKE
-603 APTALQEFMANHSEL
+603 APTALQEFMANNSNL

>member
-73 TCIQCQSALNNHHID
+73 TCTQCQSALNNHHID

-193 QVSYETSAL
+193 QVSYESSAL

-261 RLQER
+261 RLKER

-274 TESVLE
+274 TEGVLE

-345 LELEQSKESVL
+345 VELEQT
-356 KPLNQNANASKQE
+356 PFNQSPSISYNAPKQE
-369 PKSTEK
+369 SKNIEKREK
-375 IEQAER
+375 IEQ
-381 IEGTEKKEKLETR
+381 IENIEKR
-394 ENTET
+394 ENIET
-399 LQTLMLSAKDRIFHN
+399 QQTPMLSAKDRIFHN

-422 VYERNYELGEVFE
+422 VYERNYELGAVFE

-495 KSTLE
+495 KSAREE
-500 TQEIKDFKI
+500 TKEVKDFKI
-509 SSLREK
+509 SSLMEK

-520 TIETTAETKEN
+520 TTETTAETKEN
-531 DTKEAVG
+531 EKEAVG

-545 NDTKEAVG
+545 NDTKEV
-553 KALQTKENDTKEAVG
+553 QEKEV
-568 KALQTKENDTKEA
+568 Q
-581 VGKALQT
+581 
-588 KENDTKETKETQPKQ
+588 ETQPKE

>member
-57 ARALMCETG
+57 ARALMCEEG

-73 TCIQCQSALNNHHID
+73 TCTQCQSALNNHHID

-292 PDSYSILLI
+292 PDTYSILLI

-306 IIMSSL
+306 IIMSGL

-345 LELEQSKESVL
+345 LELEQSKESAL
-356 KPLNQNANASKQE
+356 KPLNQNANAFKQE
-369 PKSTEK
+369 SAEK
-375 IEQAER
+375 IEKPEKRESAE
-381 IEGTEKKEKLETR
+381 TP
-394 ENTET
+394 
-399 LQTLMLSAKDRIFHN
+399 QTPMLSAKDRIFHN

-422 VYERNYELGEVFE
+422 VYERNYELGAVFE

-449 LTWESLATDKDKE
+449 LTWESLATHKDKE

-484 IKIALKHHLEN
+484 IKIALKNHSEN
-495 KSTLE
+495 KSALE
-500 TQEIKDFKI
+500 VVKEFKFP
-509 SSLREK
+509 SLK
-515 ILPKP
+515 PKP
-520 TIETTAETKEN
+520 TTETTAETKE
-531 DTKEAVG
+531 
-538 KALQTKE
+538 
-545 NDTKEAVG
+545 
-553 KALQTKENDTKEAVG
+553 
-568 KALQTKENDTKEA
+568 
-581 VGKALQT
+581 
-588 KENDTKETKETQPKQ
+588 KETKEKETKEVQETQPKE
-603 APTALQEFMANHSEL
+603 APTALQEFMANHSNL

>member
-57 ARALMCETG
+57 ARALMCEEG

-73 TCIQCQSALNNHHID
+73 TCTQCQSALNNHHID

-217 TLLEQAINYCDNAIT
+217 TLLEQAINYCNNAIT

-253 SLINQDEA
+253 SLINQDEV

-345 LELEQSKESVL
+345 LELEQT
-356 KPLNQNANASKQE
+356 PFNQSPSISYNAPKQE

-375 IEQAER
+375 IEKP
-381 IEGTEKKEKLETR
+381 EKR

-399 LQTLMLSAKDRIFHN
+399 QQTPMLSAKDRIFHN

-422 VYERNYELGEVFE
+422 VYERNYELGAVFE

-495 KSTLE
+495 KSAREE
-500 TQEIKDFKI
+500 TKEIKDFKI

-520 TIETTAETKEN
+520 TTETTAETKE
-531 DTKEAVG
+531 KEVQ
-538 KALQTKE
+538 KNEIKE
-545 NDTKEAVG
+545 KEI
-553 KALQTKENDTKEAVG
+553 KEKEI
-568 KALQTKENDTKEA
+568 KEKEI
-581 VGKALQT
+581 
-588 KENDTKETKETQPKQ
+588 KEKEIKEKEIKEIQPKE
-603 APTALQEFMANHSEL
+603 APTALQEFMANHSNL

>member
-57 ARALMCETG
+57 ARALMCEEG

-73 TCIQCQSALNNHHID
+73 TCTQCQSALNNHHID

-306 IIMSSL
+306 IIMSGL

-339 ALDDAI
+339 VLDDAI
-345 LELEQSKESVL
+345 LELEQSKESTL
-356 KPLNQNANASKQE
+356 KPLNQNANAFKQE
-369 PKSTEK
+369 SAEK
-375 IEQAER
+375 IEKPEKRESAE
-381 IEGTEKKEKLETR
+381 TP
-394 ENTET
+394 
-399 LQTLMLSAKDRIFHN
+399 QTPMLSAKDRIFHN

-422 VYERNYELGEVFE
+422 VYERNYELGAVFE

-449 LTWESLATDKDKE
+449 LTWESLATHKDKE

-484 IKIALKHHLEN
+484 IKIALKNHSEN

-500 TQEIKDFKI
+500 EIKEFKFPY
-509 SSLREK
+509 SK
-515 ILPKP
+515 PKP
-520 TIETTAETKEN
+520 TTETTAETKEEE
-531 DTKEAVG
+531 TKEVAENEI
-538 KALQTKE
+538 KE
-545 NDTKEAVG
+545 NDAKEV
-553 KALQTKENDTKEAVG
+553 Q
-568 KALQTKENDTKEA
+568 
-581 VGKALQT
+581 
-588 KENDTKETKETQPKQ
+588 ETQPKET
-603 APTALQEFMANHSEL
+603 PTALQEFMTNHSDL